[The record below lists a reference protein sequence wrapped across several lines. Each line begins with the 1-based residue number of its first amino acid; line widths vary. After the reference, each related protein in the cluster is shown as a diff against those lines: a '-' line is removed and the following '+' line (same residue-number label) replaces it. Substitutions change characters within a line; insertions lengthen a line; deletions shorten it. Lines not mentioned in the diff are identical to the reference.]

1 MQILEKHST
10 STTPEVKLLPEGKVI
25 FSGKSMMEN
34 AIDFYAD
41 IHQWIDEYLTTG
53 ATHLHLE
60 FDFVYFN
67 STSAKQILKMLMH
80 LDDAAVEC
88 RVDWKHPKDH
98 DILKF
103 RGAEL
108 ESMINMPFNYVAY

>member
-1 MQILEKHST
+1 MTTMNIEST
-10 STTPEVKLLPEGKVI
+10 TTTPEVSLSEDGKVS

-34 AIDFYAD
+34 AIDFYNP
-41 IHQWIDEYLTTG
+41 IHEWVDDYVAKGNAELE
-53 ATHLHLE
+53 LE

-67 STSAKQILKMLMH
+67 STSAKQILKMLMK
-80 LDDAAVEC
+80 LDDSDIKCV
-88 RVDWKHPKDH
+88 VNWKHPKGH

-108 ESMINMPFNYVAY
+108 ESMLNMKFNYVAS